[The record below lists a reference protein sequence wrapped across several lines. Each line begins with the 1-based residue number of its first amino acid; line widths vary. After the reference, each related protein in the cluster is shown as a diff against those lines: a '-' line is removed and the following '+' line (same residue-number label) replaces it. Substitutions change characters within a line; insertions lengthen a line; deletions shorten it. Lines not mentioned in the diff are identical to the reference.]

1 VALRVHTYAYVTRR
15 IAVIMAAL
23 VVPGGLV
30 ALFGAWI
37 LKAIFR
43 TDRAQRALSFAR
55 TRVRR
60 GRRAPAAGPPV
71 PQAA

>member
-1 VALRVHTYAYVTRR
+1 VHTYANVTRR
-15 IAVIMAAL
+15 IALFMAAL

-37 LKAIFR
+37 LKAISR
-43 TDRAQRALSFAR
+43 TDRGQRALSFAR

-60 GRRAPAAGPPV
+60 GRPVPAEGPPV
-71 PQAA
+71 PRAA